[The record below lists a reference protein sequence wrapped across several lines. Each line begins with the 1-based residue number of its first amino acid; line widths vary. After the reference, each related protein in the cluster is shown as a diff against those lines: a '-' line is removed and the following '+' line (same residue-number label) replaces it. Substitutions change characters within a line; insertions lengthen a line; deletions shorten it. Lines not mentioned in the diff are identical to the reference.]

1 MYEYHTDRNFKCGW
15 CLACTANEN
24 WAGRIWNLYYA
35 AVGLCIF
42 AGIADNL
49 SLILEITG
57 LMKEILGENGIYV
70 EVLIKMLG
78 ITYVA
83 EFSAGI
89 CRDAGYQTVAAQIEI
104 FAKIMILALSMPI
117 LLALL
122 KTIRTFL
129 V

>member
-1 MYEYHTDRNFKCGW
+1 MNIIQIGILSVAGVLLALQMKTGREEYGIYIT
-15 CLACTANEN
+15 L
-24 WAGRIWNLYYA
+24 

>member
-1 MYEYHTDRNFKCGW
+1 MNIIQIGILSVAGVLLALQMKTGREEYGIYIT
-15 CLACTANEN
+15 L
-24 WAGRIWNLYYA
+24 

-89 CRDAGYQTVAAQIEI
+89 CRMQG
-104 FAKIMILALSMPI
+104 
-117 LLALL
+117 
-122 KTIRTFL
+122 IRPWQLRLRFL
-129 V
+129 QK

>member
-1 MYEYHTDRNFKCGW
+1 MNIIQIGILSVAGVLLALQMKTGREEYGIYIT
-15 CLACTANEN
+15 L
-24 WAGRIWNLYYA
+24 

-104 FAKIMILALSMPI
+104 FAKITILALSMPI

-129 V
+129 A

>member
-1 MYEYHTDRNFKCGW
+1 MNIIQIGILSVAGVLLALQMKTGREEYGIYIT
-15 CLACTANEN
+15 L
-24 WAGRIWNLYYA
+24 

-104 FAKIMILALSMPI
+104 FSKIMILALSMPI

>member
-1 MYEYHTDRNFKCGW
+1 MNIIQIGILSVAGVLLALQMKTGREEYGIYIT
-15 CLACTANEN
+15 L
-24 WAGRIWNLYYA
+24 

-104 FAKIMILALSMPI
+104 FAKIMILAFSMPI

>member
-1 MYEYHTDRNFKCGW
+1 MNIKHIGILSVAGVLLALQIKTGRVEYGIYIT
-15 CLACTANEN
+15 L
-24 WAGRIWNLYYA
+24 

>member
-1 MYEYHTDRNFKCGW
+1 MNIIQIGILSVAGVLLALQMKTGREEYGIYIT
-15 CLACTANEN
+15 L
-24 WAGRIWNLYYA
+24 

-70 EVLIKMLG
+70 AVLIKMLG

>member
-1 MYEYHTDRNFKCGW
+1 MNIIQIGILSVAGVLLALQMKTGREEYGIYIT
-15 CLACTANEN
+15 L
-24 WAGRIWNLYYA
+24 

-104 FAKIMILALSMPI
+104 FAKITILALSMPI
-117 LLALL
+117 LLALFGTL
-122 KTIRTFL
+122 ETFL
-129 V
+129 R

>member
-1 MYEYHTDRNFKCGW
+1 MNIIQIGILSVAGVLLALQMKTGREEYGIYIT
-15 CLACTANEN
+15 L
-24 WAGRIWNLYYA
+24 

-70 EVLIKMLG
+70 EALIKMLG

-104 FAKIMILALSMPI
+104 FAKITILALSMPI

>member
-1 MYEYHTDRNFKCGW
+1 M
-15 CLACTANEN
+15 
-24 WAGRIWNLYYA
+24 
-35 AVGLCIF
+35 
-42 AGIADNL
+42 
-49 SLILEITG
+49 
-57 LMKEILGENGIYV
+57 

>member
-1 MYEYHTDRNFKCGW
+1 MNIIQIGILSVAGVLLALQMKTGREEYGIYIT
-15 CLACTANEN
+15 L
-24 WAGRIWNLYYA
+24 

-57 LMKEILGENGIYV
+57 LMKETLGENGIYV

>member
-1 MYEYHTDRNFKCGW
+1 MNIIQIGILSVAGVLLALQMKTGREEYGIYIT
-15 CLACTANEN
+15 L
-24 WAGRIWNLYYA
+24 
-35 AVGLCIF
+35 AVGFCIF

-104 FAKIMILALSMPI
+104 FAKITILALSMPI

>member
-1 MYEYHTDRNFKCGW
+1 MNIIQIGILSVAGVLLALQMKTGREEYGIYIT
-15 CLACTANEN
+15 L
-24 WAGRIWNLYYA
+24 

-78 ITYVA
+78 ITA

>member
-1 MYEYHTDRNFKCGW
+1 MNIIQIGILSVAGVLLALQMKTGREEYGIYIT
-15 CLACTANEN
+15 L
-24 WAGRIWNLYYA
+24 

-42 AGIADNL
+42 AGTADNL

>member
-1 MYEYHTDRNFKCGW
+1 MNIIQIGILSVAGVLLALQMKTGREEYGIYIT
-15 CLACTANEN
+15 L
-24 WAGRIWNLYYA
+24 

-104 FAKIMILALSMPI
+104 FAKITILALSMPI

>member
-1 MYEYHTDRNFKCGW
+1 MAGVLLALQMKTGREEYGIYIT
-15 CLACTANEN
+15 L
-24 WAGRIWNLYYA
+24 

-104 FAKIMILALSMPI
+104 FAKITILALSMPI

>member
-1 MYEYHTDRNFKCGW
+1 MNIIQIGILSVAGVLLALQMKTGREEYGIYIT
-15 CLACTANEN
+15 L
-24 WAGRIWNLYYA
+24 

-104 FAKIMILALSMPI
+104 FAKIMILVLSMPI

>member
-1 MYEYHTDRNFKCGW
+1 MNIIQIGILSVAGVLLALQMKTGREEYGIYIT
-15 CLACTANEN
+15 L
-24 WAGRIWNLYYA
+24 

-89 CRDAGYQTVAAQIEI
+89 CRYAGYQTVAAQIEI